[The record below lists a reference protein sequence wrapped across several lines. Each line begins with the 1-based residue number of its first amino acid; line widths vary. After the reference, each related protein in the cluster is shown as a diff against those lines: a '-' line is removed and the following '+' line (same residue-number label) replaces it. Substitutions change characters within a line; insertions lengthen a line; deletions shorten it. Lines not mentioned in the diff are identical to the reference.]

1 MVSQTKTGPYYEYA
15 HARSKS
21 FFVRPLETI
30 VFAAVTAN
38 AGKPHAAGSLAED
51 FTLCEGSLAIEAQ
64 DT

>member
-30 VFAAVTAN
+30 VFAAVAFDALN
-38 AGKPHAAGSLAED
+38 PHSCLLAED
-51 FTLCEGSLAIEAQ
+51 FALFECPLAK
-64 DT
+64 TT